1 MKGRILQI
9 ILIPW
14 MVIVLAAHGMLLGA
28 PVLKSAAAKASFLG
42 TVKEVLWSWF
52 YAPYGP

>member
-1 MKGRILQI
+1 MKERIIQGALVA
-9 ILIPW
+9 W